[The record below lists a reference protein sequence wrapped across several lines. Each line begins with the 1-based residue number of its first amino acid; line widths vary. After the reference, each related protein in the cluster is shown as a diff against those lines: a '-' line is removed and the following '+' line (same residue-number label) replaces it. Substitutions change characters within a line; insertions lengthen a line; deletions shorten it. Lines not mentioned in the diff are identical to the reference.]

1 MRPDFMPLKEARQ
14 LLGQRRYREC
24 NQMCQAEIKRDP
36 NCSDAYYVLGIIHYE
51 HHDFARALKLFEM
64 AAESGHP
71 EPGPFV
77 QAARCLSQLN
87 RPAHALRCIEEA
99 VRRNPTD
106 GFSLSSIGATLSR
119 MDRHREAIDYHRKA
133 TQVAP
138 QNPLNFFNLGSSL
151 QFLGD
156 FEGARKAYRKAL
168 EIAPFYVPPR
178 AHLALIS
185 QHTAESNDLEALK
198 EAWQSVPATDAESKL
213 QLAHAI
219 AKVFEDLNDVASA
232 MYWLDVGKSF
242 IRQKSPSRHEQDKA
256 AFDAAM
262 HLSTLLKP
270 LKDSRADGPIFIVG
284 LPRTGTTL
292 IDRILSSHS
301 QMVSAGERSEF
312 SACLQEATGSVSPN
326 FINADAINLAA
337 NVDLLETGR
346 RYTES
351 VRDILGSTHR
361 FTDKMPLNVF
371 FVPAILSALP
381 NARVICL
388 RRHPADSVLSI
399 YKQMFDPSTQIYRF
413 AQHLGDLAE
422 YVVLF
427 RKLVD
432 AYSANLPASRF
443 TIVDYEILV
452 ESAEMEIRRV
462 LDFCGLDFEQACL
475 DFHENAAPVSTAS
488 VSQVRRPMYSS
499 SKGRWKRFE
508 AQLEPALK
516 ILRAHGLM
524 AQADS

>member
-1 MRPDFMPLKEARQ
+1 MRPDFVPLKEARQ

-24 NQMCQAEIKRDP
+24 NQMCQAELKRDP
-36 NCSDAYYVLGIIHYE
+36 GSPDAYYVLGIIHYE
-51 HHDFARALKLFEM
+51 HHDFVRALKLFEM

-77 QAARCLSQLN
+77 QAARCLSQMN
-87 RPAHALRCIEEA
+87 RPAHALRCIAEA
-99 VRRNPTD
+99 IRRNPTD

-119 MDRHREAIDYHRKA
+119 MDRHREAIDFHRKA

-138 QNPLNFFNLGSSL
+138 RNPLNFFNLGSSL
-151 QFLGD
+151 QFMGD
-156 FEGARKAYRKAL
+156 FEGARQAYRKAL

-198 EAWQSVPATDAESKL
+198 EAWQSVPDTDVESKL

-219 AKVFEDLNDVASA
+219 AKVFEDLNDVVSA
-232 MYWLDVGKSF
+232 MHWLDLGKSF
-242 IRQKSPSRHEQDKA
+242 IRQKSPSQREEDKA
-256 AFDAAM
+256 AFEAAM
-262 HLSTLLKP
+262 HLSTLLEP
-270 LKDSRADGPIFIVG
+270 APNSRADGPVFIVG

-292 IDRILSSHS
+292 VDRILSSHS

-312 SACLQEATGSVSPN
+312 SACLQESTGTVSSN
-326 FINADAINLAA
+326 FVNADAITHCA
-337 NVDLLETGR
+337 NVELLQMGH
-346 RYTES
+346 RYVES
-351 VRDILGSTHR
+351 VRDVIGSTER

-371 FVPAILSALP
+371 FVPAILNALP
-381 NARVICL
+381 SARVICL

-413 AQHLGDLAE
+413 AQHLEDLAE
-422 YVVLF
+422 YVVMF

-432 AYSANLPASRF
+432 TYSASLPASRF
-443 TIVDYEILV
+443 TVIDYETLV
-452 ESAEMEIRRV
+452 DSAESEIRRA
-462 LDFCGLDFEQACL
+462 LDFCGLEFEQSCL

-488 VSQVRRPMYSS
+488 VSQVRRPIYSS
-499 SKGRWKRFE
+499 SKGRWMRFE
-508 AQLEPALK
+508 TQLEPALK
-516 ILRAHGLM
+516 ILRARGAM
-524 AQADS
+524 AQSE